1 MPEVFACG
9 SWKGVLFERDFPVND
24 EVATPGEGLAFAAI
38 EALMKVL
45 EPDEVTIHP
54 LLMDSARRSGRQ
66 TVTRESPTQI
76 AKRLGFDKLKLK
88 VGNVEQTV
96 L

>member
-9 SWKGVLFERDFPVND
+9 SWKGVYFERDFTITD
-24 EVATPGEGLAFAAI
+24 EVATPGEVLALASI

-54 LLMDSARRSGRQ
+54 LLRDSVRGGDWQ

-76 AKRLGFDKLKLK
+76 ARRLGFDKLKLI